1 MLRTNS
7 FNWEEFVINVVSYFN
22 VWVVNNLTTPVVTTT
37 ITIPVSSNL
46 NKTLKPSVQRL
57 TIRLMVF
64 CCFEASRERVSH
76 LRLTSVRPILDS

>member
-1 MLRTNS
+1 M
-7 FNWEEFVINVVSYFN
+7 
-22 VWVVNNLTTPVVTTT
+22 VTTT